1 MAAVSPDEGFKVTD
15 RRHRGDE
22 EAASAAETRREPLAP
37 PGAAAAPASRSLVG
51 LFLTLGNSAVIA
63 LGEAD
68 PTTGEHGQQDL
79 PVAAEII
86 DLLALLR
93 EKTEGR
99 RSVEETEVLEDL
111 LYDLQM
117 RYVTLTKRPG

>member
-1 MAAVSPDEGFKVTD
+1 MASTPPDEGFKVTD

-22 EAASAAETRREPLAP
+22 EAA
-37 PGAAAAPASRSLVG
+37 GAATPRPEPPPRAEPGPPPARSLVG
-51 LFLTLGNSAVIA
+51 LFLTLGNSALIA

-68 PTTGEHGQQDL
+68 PTTGQRGERDL
-79 PVAAEII
+79 PMAAEVI

-99 RSVEETEVLEDL
+99 RSAEETEVLEDL
-111 LYDLQM
+111 LYDLQV
-117 RYVTLTKRPG
+117 RYVALTKHHG